1 MLDVNLMTIDG
12 IDYVVVN
19 ELEEGNNKYIYL
31 SNIDDP
37 NDTIIRKRSLSDSDL
52 YIPLDDEDEYYLANL
67 LLFKKLQNNKND

>member
-19 ELEEGNNKYIYL
+19 ELEEGDNKYIYL

-37 NDTIIRKRSLSDSDL
+37 NDTIIRKRSSLDADL
-52 YIPLDDEDEYYLANL
+52 YIPLEDEDEYYLANL
-67 LLFKKLQNNKND
+67 LLFKKLNEKKD